1 MYDLFF
7 FSFFFVDVIHISEK
21 EGRFVSPG
29 YPTGYPSEADLQYV
43 FDTTLKIPYRITLN
57 YSIDIEFV
65 AGCAF
70 DQLVFRYQPANLPV
84 NITTLCG
91 EKSGTYTGMCP

>member
-1 MYDLFF
+1 MHDFF
-7 FSFFFVDVIHISEK
+7 LCFFFVDVIHISEK

-70 DQLVFRYQPANLPV
+70 DQLVFRYQPANQPV
-84 NITTLCG
+84 NLTTLCG